1 MIFFGIEN
9 IVFLDISNWPSCD
22 IESFLSM
29 YRNDFLNASN
39 RKCSIYWTIFSIN
52 RIKNVWYIESIFR
65 YIETIFCRFIDF
77 SIYQIDFLSIYR
89 FFDISN
95 RFFLFSLQFV
105 ARRDKKSRLII
116 VFFCFL
122 QWKVRKFRWWN
133 FFFFIKM
140 WLEDG
145 IFYLEILE

>member
-9 IVFLDISNWPSCD
+9 IVFVDISNWPSCD
-22 IESFLSM
+22 TESFLSM

-39 RKCSIYWTIFSIN
+39 RKCSIYRTIFSIN
-52 RIKNVWYIESIFR
+52 RIKNVRYIESIF
-65 YIETIFCRFIDF
+65 C
-77 SIYQIDFLSIYR
+77 R

-95 RFFLFSLQFV
+95 RFFVNLSIFWYIESIFLVFITICCTSGQEIEINNSFFF
-105 ARRDKKSRLII
+105 
-116 VFFCFL
+116 VFFSEKL
-122 QWKVRKFRWWN
+122 EN
-133 FFFFIKM
+133 FGGGIFFFIKM